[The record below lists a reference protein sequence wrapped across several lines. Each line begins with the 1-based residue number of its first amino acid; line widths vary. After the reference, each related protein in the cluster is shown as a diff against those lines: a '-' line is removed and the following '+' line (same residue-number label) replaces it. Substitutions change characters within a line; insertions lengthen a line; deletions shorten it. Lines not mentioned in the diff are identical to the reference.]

1 MKLRLDRV
9 SHRFSPGAPWCLRQ
23 VSLTVHPGEVVGL
36 SGPSG
41 AGKSV
46 LLRVAATLLR
56 PTEGTI
62 TLDEFEPTPRARTAI
77 GYLSPSHRCPDDV
90 TVRAYLSAMAAL
102 HDRGDGDVD
111 GALDLTD
118 LGDRADTHG
127 AALSLGERRRVE
139 LSRALLHDPSLLLLD
154 DPAPGLDS
162 AAQDDLSD
170 FIVTLASLG
179 KAVLLASSQP
189 EGLGPICSRVLTLGA
204 DHRLLDPEDA

>member
-9 SHRFSPGAPWCLRQ
+9 SHRVSPRSPWCLRQ

-36 SGPSG
+36 AGPSG

-56 PTEGTI
+56 PTEGAVTFDDLEA
-62 TLDEFEPTPRARTAI
+62 TLRSRASI

-90 TVRAYLSAMAAL
+90 TVRDYLTAMAAL

-118 LGDRADTHG
+118 LTDRADTRG
-127 AALSLGERRRVE
+127 GALSLGQRRRVE

-154 DPAPGLDS
+154 DPSPGLDAS
-162 AAQDDLSD
+162 ARDDLSD
-170 FIVTLASLG
+170 FIVTLGSLG

-189 EGLGPICSRVLTLGA
+189 ELLGPICARVLTLGA
-204 DHRLLDPEDA
+204 DHRLVDAEDE

>member
-9 SHRFSPGAPWCLRQ
+9 SHRFSRGEPWCLRQ

-36 SGPSG
+36 TGPSG

-56 PTEGTI
+56 PTEGAVTFDD
-62 TLDEFEPTPRARTAI
+62 LEPTLRSRASV

-90 TVRAYLSAMAAL
+90 TVRDYLSAMAAL

-118 LGDRADTHG
+118 LTDRADTRG
-127 AALSLGERRRVE
+127 GALSLGERRRVE

-154 DPAPGLDS
+154 DPSPGLDAS
-162 AAQDDLSD
+162 ARDDLSD

-179 KAVLLASSQP
+179 KSVLLASSQP
-189 EGLGPICSRVLTLGA
+189 ELLGPLCARVLTLGA
-204 DHRLLDPEDA
+204 DHRLVDAEDE